1 MGLFVNRFRFVFI
14 GIVFLCP
21 VYLNATKFDVFS
33 KETSLLK
40 DIQVIQSIIQDNK
53 LKSND
58 LEGEIASLEYKV
70 IAARKVIKLI
80 KTQEEVSEGDLYL
93 LQQQLEI
100 LKSERSIAIN
110 QYRSILIE
118 EYKNRDYKTK
128 LFFLASSKNLN
139 EFVNRLN
146 HLKTLK
152 DFRKRQLKALENKQS
167 EVADKLAVYSGN
179 KSEKVKL
186 SALKYDEILKLN
198 ELLRIRHQKFTDLNS
213 ENNELRLR
221 LSSAN
226 KALAELTKG
235 VVESSESA
243 SSLDSDRDIQIR
255 WPIDKGLVVGRFG
268 VQKHAKERRV
278 RIENNGIDV
287 LVSKYEKILAS
298 GDGVVKAVLQIPG
311 SNTSVIIDHN
321 GYYTVYSNI
330 RGVKLKIGDKVKAGD
345 YLALIG
351 LDDEGLNKLHFE
363 LWKGTSKINPEEFF
377 EGELN

>member
-186 SALKYDEILKLN
+186 SA
-198 ELLRIRHQKFTDLNS
+198 
-213 ENNELRLR
+213 
-221 LSSAN
+221 
-226 KALAELTKG
+226 
-235 VVESSESA
+235 
-243 SSLDSDRDIQIR
+243 
-255 WPIDKGLVVGRFG
+255 KGLVVGRFG